1 MATEVIKIVDPDNG
15 SGTNYTS
22 LSAWEAGEQGDLT
35 GARDEIAVAKCRC
48 TGGTADTTN
57 VTIDGWTTSSTQYI
71 KIWTDPSE
79 SYRHNGTWQTGNK
92 YRIVSSASW
101 GQGTLRIAEQY
112 VRIIGLQIDNTAVDQ
127 ANGIV
132 ADSSAQST
140 SSYLL
145 ISHNILRLSGGG
157 GSSSHYGINNIG
169 GLNSYVINN
178 IVYGWEYGIN
188 IGYSEVA
195 VNICIY
201 NNTIV
206 NCSSS
211 CVVNYSYSGANVR
224 LYNNIA
230 QGTSSEGNY
239 DYVVGPDASGS
250 NISSDTTSPNAAY
263 RSKTV
268 TFVGSGNYHLSSS
281 DTEARN
287 NGTNLY
293 NDSVYAFQ
301 TDIDGQDR
309 GGSGAVWDIGADE
322 YVAAASSTRVPFR
335 RMNVLL
341 RLCLSVLTLF
351 GRLFR

>member
-1 MATEVIKIVDPDNG
+1 MATEVIKIIDPNNG

-79 SYRHNGTWQTGNK
+79 SYRHNGKWQTGNK

-112 VRIIGLQIDNTAVDQ
+112 VRIIGLQIDNTAEDQ

-145 ISHNILRLSGGG
+145 ISHNIVRLSGGG
-157 GSSSHYGINNIG
+157 GTSRHYGINNIG

-188 IGYSEVA
+188 IGYLEVA

-201 NNTIV
+201 NNTFV

-239 DYVVGPDASGS
+239 VGDPDASGS

-281 DTEARN
+281 DTEARS

-293 NDSVYAFQ
+293 NDSYYAFQ
-301 TDIDGQDR
+301 DDIDGDDR
-309 GGSGAVWDIGADE
+309 GGSWDIGADE

>member
-112 VRIIGLQIDNTAVDQ
+112 VRIIGLQIDNTAEHQ

-132 ADSSAQST
+132 LDTSVQST

-145 ISHNILRLSGGG
+145 ISHNIVRLSGGG
-157 GSSSHYGINNIG
+157 GTSSHHGINNIG

-281 DTEARN
+281 DTEARS

-293 NDSVYAFQ
+293 NDSYYAFQ
-301 TDIDGQDR
+301 DDIDGDDR
-309 GGSGAVWDIGADE
+309 GGSWDIGADE

>member
-112 VRIIGLQIDNTAVDQ
+112 VRIIGLQIDNTAEDQ

-178 IVYGWEYGIN
+178 IVYGWEYGID
-188 IGYSEVA
+188 IGYLEVA

-201 NNTIV
+201 NNTFV

-230 QGTSSEGNY
+230 QGTSSDGNY
-239 DYVVGPDASGS
+239 VYVHDPDASGS
-250 NISSDTTSPNAAY
+250 NISSDNTSPNSAY

-268 TFVGSGNYHLSSS
+268 TFAGSGDYHLSSS
-281 DTEARN
+281 DTEARS

-293 NDSVYAFQ
+293 NDSYYAFQ
-301 TDIDGQDR
+301 DDIDGDDR
-309 GGSGAVWDIGADE
+309 GGSWDIGADE